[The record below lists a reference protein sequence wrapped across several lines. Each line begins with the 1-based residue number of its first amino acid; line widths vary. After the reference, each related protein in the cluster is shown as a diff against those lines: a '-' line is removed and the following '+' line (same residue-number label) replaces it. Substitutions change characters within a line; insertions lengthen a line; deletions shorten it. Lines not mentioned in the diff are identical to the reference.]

1 VYFGV
6 LLNASQMDHDS
17 QGQVKSLLV

>member
-6 LLNASQMDHDS
+6 LLNASQMDHDN